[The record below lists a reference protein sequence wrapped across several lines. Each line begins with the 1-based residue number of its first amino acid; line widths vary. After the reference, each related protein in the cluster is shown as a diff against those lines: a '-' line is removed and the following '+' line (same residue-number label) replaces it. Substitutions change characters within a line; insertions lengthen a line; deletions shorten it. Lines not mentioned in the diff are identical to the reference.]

1 MIQRKL
7 FLFFALFGLLQLQA
21 QRGVRIAYIDM
32 NIILDNIDEYQK
44 ANALLNDRIV
54 EWKKEIELKK
64 IQLQQYENQLEAER
78 VLLTPELITDRELE
92 IKDFATEIIALQE
105 KRFGPKGDRII
116 QRNKLIKPIQ
126 DQVLAIVQDIA
137 KERKYD
143 FVFDRSADVVML
155 YSSKNYD
162 ISDLVL
168 KRINR
173 QEKIKA
179 RKERLEAIKNKVKQ
193 DQLLVQLIH
202 LNLH

>member
-1 MIQRKL
+1 MIQRRL
-7 FLFFALFGLLQLQA
+7 FLLFALFGLMQLQA

-193 DQLLVQLIH
+193 
-202 LNLH
+202 N

>member
-1 MIQRKL
+1 M
-7 FLFFALFGLLQLQA
+7 QLQA

-105 KRFGPKGDRII
+105 KRFGSKGDRII

-193 DQLLVQLIH
+193 
-202 LNLH
+202 N

>member
-1 MIQRKL
+1 MIQRRL
-7 FLFFALFGLLQLQA
+7 FLFFALFGLMQLQA

-44 ANALLNDRIV
+44 ANTLLNDRIV

-105 KRFGPKGDRII
+105 KRFGSKGDRII

-193 DQLLVQLIH
+193 
-202 LNLH
+202 N

>member
-1 MIQRKL
+1 MIQRRL

-126 DQVLAIVQDIA
+126 VQVLAIVQDIA

-193 DQLLVQLIH
+193 
-202 LNLH
+202 N

>member
-1 MIQRKL
+1 MIQRRL
-7 FLFFALFGLLQLQA
+7 FLFFALFGLMQLQA

-137 KERKYD
+137 KESKYD

-193 DQLLVQLIH
+193 
-202 LNLH
+202 N

>member
-1 MIQRKL
+1 MIQRRL

-179 RKERLEAIKNKVKQ
+179 RKERLEAIKNIVKQ
-193 DQLLVQLIH
+193 
-202 LNLH
+202 N

>member
-1 MIQRKL
+1 MIQRRL
-7 FLFFALFGLLQLQA
+7 FLFFALFGLMQVQA

-105 KRFGPKGDRII
+105 KRFGLKGDRII

-179 RKERLEAIKNKVKQ
+179 RKEHLEAIKNKVKQ
-193 DQLLVQLIH
+193 
-202 LNLH
+202 N

>member
-1 MIQRKL
+1 MIQRRL
-7 FLFFALFGLLQLQA
+7 FLFFALFGLMQLQA

-32 NIILDNIDEYQK
+32 NIILDNVDEYQK
-44 ANALLNDRIV
+44 ANTLLNDRIV

-193 DQLLVQLIH
+193 
-202 LNLH
+202 N

>member
-1 MIQRKL
+1 MIQRRL
-7 FLFFALFGLLQLQA
+7 FLFFALFGLVQLQA

-44 ANALLNDRIV
+44 ANTLLNDRIV

-193 DQLLVQLIH
+193 
-202 LNLH
+202 N

>member
-1 MIQRKL
+1 MIQRRL
-7 FLFFALFGLLQLQA
+7 FLFFALFGLMQLQA

-92 IKDFATEIIALQE
+92 INDFATEIIALQE

-193 DQLLVQLIH
+193 
-202 LNLH
+202 N

>member
-1 MIQRKL
+1 MIQRRL

-105 KRFGPKGDRII
+105 KRFGSKGDRII

-162 ISDLVL
+162 ISDLVQ

-193 DQLLVQLIH
+193 
-202 LNLH
+202 N

>member
-1 MIQRKL
+1 MIQRRL
-7 FLFFALFGLLQLQA
+7 FLLFALFGLMQLQA

-179 RKERLEAIKNKVKQ
+179 RNERLEAIKNKVKQ
-193 DQLLVQLIH
+193 
-202 LNLH
+202 N

>member
-1 MIQRKL
+1 MIQRRL
-7 FLFFALFGLLQLQA
+7 FLFFALFGLMQLQA

-92 IKDFATEIIALQE
+92 INDFATEIIALQE

-137 KERKYD
+137 KESKYD

-168 KRINR
+168 KRIDR

-193 DQLLVQLIH
+193 
-202 LNLH
+202 N